1 MVSKAIKQAPGRR
14 LSRVLLAPLAL
25 TIGMLLSANSWAQMP
40 ILKGIGGDFS
50 LQSSKGGEVRLSDFK
65 DKVVMMFFGYTNC
78 ADICPTTMAH
88 ISQLMNKMTEEQRAR
103 IQVLF
108 VSIDSDFDTPKHLNK
123 YLSYFDPSFIGLV
136 DSREKIDEVAALY
149 NADYVKLAEEKVT
162 TEYKKLSLEDKGAD
176 GKKAPAQKGFLYSHS
191 AKIFVLDGQSR
202 VRGFFYTGTPLA
214 EMKSQLETLL

>member
-1 MVSKAIKQAPGRR
+1 MAYLTNRLNIKPR
-14 LSRVLLAPLAL
+14 LSPLLFLLAA
-25 TIGMLLSANSWAQMP
+25 LLSAPSLANMP

-88 ISQLMNKMTEEQRAR
+88 ISQLVNKLSPEQRAR
-103 IQVLF
+103 VQVLF
-108 VSIDSDFDTPKHLNK
+108 ISIDSDYDTPTHLNK

-176 GKKAPAQKGFLYSHS
+176 GKKAQAQQGYLYSHT

-214 EMKSQLETLL
+214 EMQQQIESLL

>member
-1 MVSKAIKQAPGRR
+1 MTSIRHKHTRWG
-14 LSRVLLAPLAL
+14 SLLCLGLGLGLGLVFSTA
-25 TIGMLLSANSWAQMP
+25 SWAGMP

-50 LQSSKGGEVRLSDFK
+50 LQSSKGGEVQLSDFK

-88 ISQLMNKMTEEQRAR
+88 ISQLMHKLTQEQRSQ

-108 VSIDSDFDTPKHLNK
+108 VSIDSDYDTPKHLNK

-136 DSREKIDEVAALY
+136 DSREKIDKVAALFK
-149 NADYVKLAEEKVT
+149 ADYVKLADEKVT
-162 TEYKKLSLEDKGAD
+162 TEYKKLSVEDKN
-176 GKKAPAQKGFLYSHS
+176 APAQQGYLYSHT
-191 AKIFVLDGQSR
+191 AKIYVLDGKQR

-214 EMKSQLETLL
+214 EMQQQIESLL